1 MSVPASENSPIL
13 HVDDDTFERD
23 VMGARGALVL
33 DFWAPWCA
41 PCRRLGAALERLAP
55 EFAGRVRVAKID
67 VDRNPRTAARF
78 GVQSIPTMVFF
89 ADGRP
94 IGGATGAL
102 PESTLRDLFSRHA
115 EGKLASGRDERPFGE

>member
-115 EGKLASGRDERPFGE
+115 EGKLAAGRDERPLGE